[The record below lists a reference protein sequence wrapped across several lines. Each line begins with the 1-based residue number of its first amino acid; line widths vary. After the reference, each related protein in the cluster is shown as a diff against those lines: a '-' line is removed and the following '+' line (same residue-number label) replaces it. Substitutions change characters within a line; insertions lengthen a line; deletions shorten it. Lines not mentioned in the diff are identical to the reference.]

1 MAFKPRRGTDVAGTL
16 ARERSLP
23 MSLPQLIILAV
34 VAMIGIASL
43 RVTRVHLGR
52 SPLPAGKGRL
62 PFLLAF
68 VIVPPLLLDRLIA
81 PGSTASEVSG
91 APAVLLYG
99 VILLALVVL
108 MWIAAVIAQIVAPGR
123 WRPLLLLA
131 LIGREVD
138 PGDAP
143 LDPPVTAQLAAS
155 MAIVDGAN
163 AAFVR
168 GPGFAAEIGR
178 PGFRDGWDALDTA
191 TAALESQIADDRRLG
206 LGAASEAT
214 ATARDARGRLDTLRR
229 LAEAEE
235 HA

>member
-1 MAFKPRRGTDVAGTL
+1 
-16 ARERSLP
+16 
-23 MSLPQLIILAV
+23 MSVPQLIILAV
-34 VAMIGIASL
+34 VAMVGIAAL

-52 SPLPAGKGRL
+52 SPLPGGRGRL
-62 PFLLAF
+62 PFILAF
-68 VIVPPLLLDRLIA
+68 VIVPPLLLDRLVA
-81 PGSTASEVSG
+81 PGSAESQVSG

-99 VILLALVVL
+99 VVLLGLSVL

-143 LDPPVTAQLAAS
+143 IDPPVTAQLAAS

-178 PGFRDGWDALDTA
+178 PGFRDGWDALDAA
-191 TAALESQIADDRRLG
+191 TSALEGQIADDNRLG

-214 ATARDARGRLDTLRR
+214 ATAKDARSRLDTLHR
-229 LAEAEE
+229 LAAVEE
-235 HA
+235 QVWAGA

>member
-1 MAFKPRRGTDVAGTL
+1 
-16 ARERSLP
+16 
-23 MSLPQLIILAV
+23 MSMLQLIILAV
-34 VAMIGIASL
+34 AAMIGLAAL
-43 RVTRVHLGR
+43 RVTRVNFGR
-52 SPLPAGKGRL
+52 SPLPGGKARI
-62 PFLLAF
+62 PFILAF
-68 VIVPPLLLDRLIA
+68 VIVPPLLLDGLVA
-81 PGSTASEVSG
+81 PASAGQVSG
-91 APAVLLYG
+91 APAVLIYG
-99 VILLALVVL
+99 VILLALSVL

-143 LDPPVTAQLAAS
+143 IDPPVTAQLAAS

-191 TAALESQIADDRRLG
+191 TTALESQIADDKRLG

-214 ATARDARGRLDTLRR
+214 ATAKDARSRLDTLHR
-229 LAEAEE
+229 LAAVEE
-235 HA
+235 QAWAGA

>member
-1 MAFKPRRGTDVAGTL
+1 
-16 ARERSLP
+16 
-23 MSLPQLIILAV
+23 MSVPQLIILAV
-34 VAMIGIASL
+34 VAMIGIAAL
-43 RVTRVHLGR
+43 RVARVHVGR
-52 SPLPAGKGRL
+52 SPLPAGRARL
-62 PFLLAF
+62 PFMLAF
-68 VIVPPLLLDRLIA
+68 VIVPPLALDWLVA
-81 PGSTASEVSG
+81 PGSTASQVSG

-108 MWIAAVIAQIVAPGR
+108 MWIAAVIVQIVAPGR

-155 MAIVDGAN
+155 MAAVDGAN

-168 GPGFAAEIGR
+168 GPGFAAEIDR
-178 PGFRDGWDALDTA
+178 PGFRDGWDALDAA
-191 TAALESQIADDRRLG
+191 TSALEGQIAVDNHLG

-214 ATARDARGRLDTLRR
+214 ATAKDARSRLDTLHR
-229 LAEAEE
+229 LAAVEE
-235 HA
+235 QARAGV